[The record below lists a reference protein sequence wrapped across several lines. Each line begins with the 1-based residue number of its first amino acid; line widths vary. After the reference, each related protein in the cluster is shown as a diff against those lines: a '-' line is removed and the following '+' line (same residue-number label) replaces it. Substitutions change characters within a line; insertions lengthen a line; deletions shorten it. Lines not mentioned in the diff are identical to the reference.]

1 MKITRILRNIY
12 MNTKRHYRRLLL
24 LLAMLFATTFGM
36 AQTVIVKDSI
46 TNEPIQFVSVYF
58 GNDTGGYT
66 DEKGMIAIPNE
77 AAQIRLSQ
85 GVSANYLHEKFINER
100 LSIGAGIGYNR
111 HEEYKFSAI
120 PVYLSS
126 HYFFLDKR
134 FSPFVNLRVGGF
146 ALFNMKNVGTNEKYS
161 LSKEKQG
168 FSLFMS
174 PSVGVKMH
182 ITPSLGIM
190 ASISDEA
197 YLVKAFDVNKNDYIS
212 RLIHNMGIN
221 VGVCFQIKGW

>member
-1 MKITRILRNIY
+1 MNKQTIIT
-12 MNTKRHYRRLLL
+12 
-24 LLAMLFATTFGM
+24 ALFALVAMAGQAQSTF
-36 AQTVIVKDSI
+36 
-46 TNEPIQFVSVYF
+46 
-58 GNDTGGYT
+58 DTGDGCLNVIDVSYAQGIGEYG
-66 DEKGMIAIPNE
+66 DE
-77 AAQIRLSQ
+77 

-120 PVYLSS
+120 LVYLST
-126 HYFFLDKR
+126 HYFFLDRK

-146 ALFNMKNVGTNEKYS
+146 AMFNAKKVGTKEKYS
-161 LSKEKQG
+161 LSKDKQS
-168 FSLFMS
+168 FCLLVS

-182 ITPSLGIM
+182 ITPNIGIM

-197 YLVKAFDVNKNDYIS
+197 YLLNAFDTNKNDYKNK
-212 RLIHNMGIN
+212 LIHDLGIS

>member
-1 MKITRILRNIY
+1 M
-12 MNTKRHYRRLLL
+12 TKKAIIII
-24 LLAMLFATTFGM
+24 LLALVAMAGQAQSTF
-36 AQTVIVKDSI
+36 
-46 TNEPIQFVSVYF
+46 
-58 GNDTGGYT
+58 DTGDGCLNVIDVSYAQGIGEYG
-66 DEKGMIAIPNE
+66 DE
-77 AAQIRLSQ
+77 

-146 ALFNMKNVGTNEKYS
+146 AMFNAKKVGTNEKYS
-161 LSKEKQG
+161 LSKDRQS
-168 FSLFMS
+168 FSLFVS

-182 ITPSLGIM
+182 ITPNIGIM
-190 ASISDEA
+190 ASINDEA
-197 YLVKAFDVNKNDYIS
+197 FLVNAFDTQKNDYKS
-212 RLIHNMGIN
+212 KLIHSWGIS
-221 VGVCFQIKGW
+221 VGICFQIKGW